1 MDGSKQIVEVILLLG
16 GFTLAGML
24 ILTMGYFITRRKA
37 SMIVCAVVAGIFVA
51 LQVVLQLFL
60 NSAGQAWGGRGGGLW
75 MAVSVLLAIAGAI
88 AIVSLT
94 RKKLRAIHEGRTP
107 DPAKLAAGWMA
118 AYIVASVLM
127 PFLRSGDALSFLT
140 NPIALLVLG
149 SGVAAAVGLWRRARW
164 AWWLALLLC
173 GWQVFNASL
182 SLLAH
187 PLTLIS
193 PYGFV
198 MVLAVAVLVV
208 LLRKDVRGIY
218 LN

>member
-1 MDGSKQIVEVILLLG
+1 
-16 GFTLAGML
+16 
-24 ILTMGYFITRRKA
+24 
-37 SMIVCAVVAGIFVA
+37 MIVCAVIAGIFVA

-107 DPAKLAAGWMA
+107 DPVTLAAGWMA
-118 AYIVASVLM
+118 VYIVALVLL
-127 PFLRSGDALSFLT
+127 PFLRYGDALSFLT

-149 SGVAAAVGLWRRARW
+149 SGVAAAVGLSRRARW
-164 AWWLALLLC
+164 AWWLALLLT
-173 GWQVFNASL
+173 GWQVLTASL
-182 SLLAH
+182 DLVTR

-193 PYGFV
+193 PYGLV
-198 MVLAVAVLVV
+198 IVIAVAVLVV
-208 LLRKDVRGIY
+208 LLRKDVRGAY
-218 LN
+218 LK